1 MGWLREKKRG
11 KRPSSRRKYRELRV
25 FFVFVSCPRSGKMG
39 VENQLSRKAGE
50 VVFRVFVRLAESTS
64 SFAEAKEKQW
74 TGGAKP
80 TLSYEK
86 YHLLIIH
93 AVK

>member
-1 MGWLREKKRG
+1 VSL
-11 KRPSSRRKYRELRV
+11 V
-25 FFVFVSCPRSGKMG
+25 FFFVFVSCPRSGKMG

-50 VVFRVFVRLAESTS
+50 VVFRVFVRLAEFTS

-74 TGGAKP
+74 TGGAKQ